1 MATPIRTGS
10 GCEPRL
16 FCDKVGNHFPP
27 STTTD
32 SLHEDLDRSV
42 TRIDGHPSEI
52 TGSSCRDPGLN
63 FKKLDSPT
71 RKYLGNNA
79 YSLQSPSPI
88 IHVAWIYHSYGDP
101 SHRCSKFTRYS
112 HRNSIPPLKPTGCSG
127 HGIAIIT
134 FFFFFSKLRVVK
146 YSLGLFFW
154 SILQTVATSF
164 FEVHCD
170 AWRAS
175 RYMMTALSFFP

>member
-134 FFFFFSKLRVVK
+134 FFFFFQNFVSSSTL
-146 YSLGLFFW
+146 
-154 SILQTVATSF
+154 
-164 FEVHCD
+164 
-170 AWRAS
+170 
-175 RYMMTALSFFP
+175 